1 MFSHNCEIDMIN
13 DLSLSLSFSSKTNK
27 KNQNSIAKLAS
38 FSDIHLE
45 ATIPYSLKVNARL
58 NILEFVLKKQISLKM
73 ILECFN
79 YLWLLLSDFRGLFL
93 LSGVPVQFQ

>member
-13 DLSLSLSFSSKTNK
+13 DLSLSLSFFSKTNK

-45 ATIPYSLKVNARL
+45 MKM
-58 NILEFVLKKQISLKM
+58 KQQ
-73 ILECFN
+73 
-79 YLWLLLSDFRGLFL
+79 YLTH
-93 LSGVPVQFQ
+93 

>member
-45 ATIPYSLKVNARL
+45 MKMNVSTIFGYFSL
-58 NILEFVLKKQISLKM
+58 IS
-73 ILECFN
+73 EGCFC
-79 YLWLLLSDFRGLFL
+79 FQVFLF
-93 LSGVPVQFQ
+93 SFNDSYIQK